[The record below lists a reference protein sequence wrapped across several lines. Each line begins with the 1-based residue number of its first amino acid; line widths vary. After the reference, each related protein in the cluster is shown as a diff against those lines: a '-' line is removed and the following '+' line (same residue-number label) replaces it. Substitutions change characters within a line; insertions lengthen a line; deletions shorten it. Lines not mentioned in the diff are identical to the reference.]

1 MSSYDVILVLPY
13 PFSDHPSFPEGI
25 LKKALEIEGFRV
37 GSIET
42 PFWQKS
48 ESFTILGRPR
58 LFFGI
63 ISGPVDSIVLNYTS
77 SRKRRKDDLYQVGG
91 QAYFEGTPPSVSHKI
106 RPDRTAVVFA
116 NRIREVFK
124 DVPIIIGGLE
134 ASLRLFSHY
143 DFQQDKIRRSVL
155 VDSKADVAVIGMGEK
170 QLVSIAHFLKKG
182 NPVQKLTIPG
192 IARMYSQFPA
202 EKGFVELPSFE
213 SVQSERNALIGMQ
226 LTLERAISEGKGVAQ
241 KHGDRYVV
249 AHRSEE
255 YYPSDIDRI
264 YGEAYTRNH
273 LRHSRLSPALQMN
286 LFSVTS
292 HRGCCGGCSFCS
304 IAPHQGRKIVSRSR
318 ESIVNEVVRL
328 TRHPLWRGYISD
340 IGGASAEM
348 YGVTC
353 QRHSCRKPS
362 CLYPV
367 PCKFFSPAKS
377 YIELLRTCI
386 RIDGVKKI
394 FLGSGIRHD
403 VLVRYPE
410 ALEEIML
417 HHAGKFLRIAPEHTE
432 DAVLQLMRKPP
443 FSILEE
449 FVNLFRSI
457 NKRLK
462 RRIELASYIII
473 GHPGE
478 SIRDVLEMK
487 KKLRALGLRHTDVQI
502 FTPSPGTLS
511 TAMYYTGLDAAGRT
525 LETEKKIRELSRRK
539 DIISRM

>member
-77 SRKRRKDDLYQVGG
+77 SRKRRKDDLYQVSG
-91 QAYFEGTPPSVSHKI
+91 QAYFEGTPPSISHKI
-106 RPDRTAVVFA
+106 RPDRTTVVFA

-143 DFQQDKIRRSVL
+143 DFQQDKIRRSIL

-213 SVQSERNALIGMQ
+213 SVQSDRSALIGMQ

-249 AHRSEE
+249 AHRPEE
-255 YYPSDIDRI
+255 YHPSDIDRI
-264 YGEAYTRNH
+264 YGQAYTRNH

-292 HRGCCGGCSFCS
+292 HHGCCGGCSFCS

-353 QRHSCRKPS
+353 QRHSCKKPS

-367 PCKFFSPAKS
+367 PCKSFSPVKP
-377 YIELLRTCI
+377 YIELLRTC
-386 RIDGVKKI
+386 RRVDGVKKI
-394 FLGSGIRHD
+394 FLGSGLRHD
-403 VLVRYPE
+403 VLVRHPE
-410 ALEEIML
+410 VLEEIML
-417 HHAGKFLRIAPEHTE
+417 HHAGKSLRIAPEHTE

-443 FSILEE
+443 FTILEE
-449 FVNLFRSI
+449 FVNMFRSI
-457 NKRLK
+457 NKKLK
-462 RRIELASYIII
+462 RRIELASYIVV

-511 TAMYYTGLDAAGRT
+511 TAMYYTGLDVSMRPIQ
-525 LETEKKIRELSRRK
+525 TEKKIKELCHRK
-539 DIISRM
+539 DMVSRM